1 MVAFSKS
8 VSLPA
13 ATKPLNL
20 ATVCSRYLSGMR
32 WNRLPTTN
40 RASSAIE
47 ILERHA
53 LEPVAHHQPGK
64 FSDRIR
70 LEESPVRGIGD
81 IGVPKLPA
89 IGIDRCLVEDRPDR
103 PRGVVRSAR
112 AFVHGQRRVR
122 ARSPGKTR
130 ADLGHAGVPPIAGGE
145 GLVGP

>member
-1 MVAFSKS
+1 MVGFSKS

-13 ATKPLNL
+13 ATKPLNQ

-40 RASSAIE
+40 RPSSAIVS
-47 ILERHA
+47 A
-53 LEPVAHHQPGK
+53 LKKV
-64 FSDRIR
+64 
-70 LEESPVRGIGD
+70 PVRGIGD

-122 ARSPGKTR
+122 ARPPVISR
-130 ADLGHAGVPPIAGGE
+130 ADMCHAGVPPIERGE
-145 GLVGP
+145 GLVGPGRARGVFGLRTALVADRP